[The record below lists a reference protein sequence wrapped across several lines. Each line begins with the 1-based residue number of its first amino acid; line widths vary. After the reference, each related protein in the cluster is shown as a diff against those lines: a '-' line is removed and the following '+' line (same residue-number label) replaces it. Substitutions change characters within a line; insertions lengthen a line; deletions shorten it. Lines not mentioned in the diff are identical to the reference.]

1 MTTLMAMPLS
11 ASSFASGSSTTT
23 ATATTTTTP
32 IATASGL
39 LALLSESDPALVKH
53 ALTRLLSVV
62 DTLWHEVAEAL
73 PDLEAIAEGGG
84 GPAAKD
90 DDAAMMEDANDT
102 AANEDEGRCHDEQTR
117 RIAAAL
123 ASRVFFHLE
132 EPHQALRLA
141 LESGDA
147 YFDVLSP
154 SAGDVSYVERLVNTA
169 IGEYVKRKRIEFIN
183 TNSNVE
189 EDTVKKRGKQQM
201 TTTTTNGDTTA
212 DEKNA
217 NNDDDD
223 EPLDMT
229 KLTKVVQLMFQRCYN
244 NGSYVHALGVA
255 FESCEG
261 ERVQEILDELLLNSS
276 SSSSVSSMLE
286 TVNILQ
292 HAMTIAQSL
301 ISSKLFRS
309 KALSMIATSLDN
321 IFTSASAS
329 ESAKRHAA
337 CALVLC
343 YQLLND
349 ALSVGKI
356 ITHLIDDNNGNDN
369 GGNDDSALL
378 GLQLC
383 FDIVDSGDQKF
394 VAMVASC
401 LPTKKEPTVVVDTAA
416 AAAAATANEHGVEVV
431 NETTALLSPPAMADE
446 LGGSIIR
453 SDSTW
458 KHFTNATRVL
468 TGGFTSELSL
478 SFLFKNSNADTLI
491 MSNLKKSLEE
501 RSMSRNSVLHNCAVT
516 THGYMNAGTTNDDFL
531 RDNLDWM
538 KKASNW

>member
-1 MTTLMAMPLS
+1 MATLLAMPLS
-11 ASSFASGSSTTT
+11 ASSFGGDNASASASTSI
-23 ATATTTTTP
+23 TTTTP

-39 LALLSESDPALVKH
+39 LALLSESDPTLVKH

-62 DTLWHEVAEAL
+62 DTLWHEVAESL
-73 PDLEAIAEGGG
+73 PELEAIAEGSSIKGG
-84 GPAAKD
+84 D
-90 DDAAMMEDANDT
+90 DTTDMMMEDT
-102 AANEDEGRCHDEQTR
+102 SANENSKQYDIQTR
-117 RIAAAL
+117 QIAAAL

-141 LESGDA
+141 LESGDI
-147 YFDVLSP
+147 YFNVLTPPVGDVL
-154 SAGDVSYVERLVNTA
+154 YVERLVNTA
-169 IGEYVKRKRIEFIN
+169 IGEYVKRKQIDFM
-183 TNSNVE
+183 NSE
-189 EDTVKKRGKQQM
+189 EESSSTTKKKGGKVDDV
-201 TTTTTNGDTTA
+201 NNNNND
-212 DEKNA
+212 
-217 NNDDDD
+217 NDDDD

-255 FESCEG
+255 FESCESS
-261 ERVQEILDELLLNSS
+261 RVQEILHELLNSS
-276 SSSSVSSMLE
+276 SSLLDI
-286 TVNILQ
+286 VNILS
-292 HAMTIAQSL
+292 HAMNIAQSL
-301 ISSKLFRS
+301 ISSKIFRS
-309 KALSMIATSLDN
+309 KALSMIASSLDT
-321 IFTSASAS
+321 IFTSSDLASS
-329 ESAKRHAA
+329 EGDKRHAA

-356 ITHLIDDNNGNDN
+356 ITHLIDNSSSSSNDDSN
-369 GGNDDSALL
+369 GGSNDDSALL

-394 VAMVASC
+394 VATVASC
-401 LPTKKEPTVVVDTAA
+401 LPTKEESTVMDTAT
-416 AAAAATANEHGVEVV
+416 AAATANEHGVEVV
-431 NETTALLSPPAMADE
+431 NESTTATLLLSPPAMADE
-446 LGGSIIR
+446 LGVEVEEGGGRIVR
-453 SDSTW
+453 SDATW

>member
-1 MTTLMAMPLS
+1 M
-11 ASSFASGSSTTT
+11 
-23 ATATTTTTP
+23 
-32 IATASGL
+32 
-39 LALLSESDPALVKH
+39 
-53 ALTRLLSVV
+53 

-84 GPAAKD
+84 GPSAED
-90 DDAAMMEDANDT
+90 DDVATMEDANDT
-102 AANEDEGRCHDEQTR
+102 TANEDEGRCHDEQTR

-183 TNSNVE
+183 DNSNVE
-189 EDTVKKRGKQQM
+189 EDTVKKRGKRQM
-201 TTTTTNGDTTA
+201 TTTTTTTNGDTTA
-212 DEKNA
+212 DDNNA

-261 ERVQEILDELLLNSS
+261 ERVQEILDELLLNSSS

-416 AAAAATANEHGVEVV
+416 AAAATANEHGVEVV

-446 LGGSIIR
+446 LGVEVEEEGGGGSIIR

>member
-1 MTTLMAMPLS
+1 M
-11 ASSFASGSSTTT
+11 
-23 ATATTTTTP
+23 
-32 IATASGL
+32 
-39 LALLSESDPALVKH
+39 
-53 ALTRLLSVV
+53 

-73 PDLEAIAEGGG
+73 PDLEAIAEGGV
-84 GPAAKD
+84 GPATAAKD
-90 DDAAMMEDANDT
+90 DDAAMMEDQANNAT
-102 AANEDEGRCHDEQTR
+102 TANEDEEIYHDEQTR

-141 LESGDA
+141 LESGDV

-154 SAGDVSYVERLVNTA
+154 SAGDASYVERLVNTA

-183 TNSNVE
+183 NNSNVE
-189 EDTVKKRGKQQM
+189 EDAVKRRGKKQM
-201 TTTTTNGDTTA
+201 TTTTTTTNVDTTA
-212 DEKNA
+212 DDDNA
-217 NNDDDD
+217 NNDDD

-261 ERVQEILDELLLNSS
+261 ERVREILDELLLNSS
-276 SSSSVSSMLE
+276 SSSVSSMLE
-286 TVNILQ
+286 IVNILQ

-321 IFTSASAS
+321 IFTSVSAS

-356 ITHLIDDNNGNDN
+356 ITHLIDDNNGNDD
-369 GGNDDSALL
+369 GNDDSALL

-383 FDIVDSGDQKF
+383 FDVVDSGDQKF
-394 VAMVASC
+394 VANVASC
-401 LPTKKEPTVVVDTAA
+401 LPTKKEPTVVVDTT
-416 AAAAATANEHGVEVV
+416 AAAATANEHGVEVV
-431 NETTALLSPPAMADE
+431 NETAALLSPPAMADE
-446 LGGSIIR
+446 LGVEVEEDGGGSIIR